1 MIAALRGA
9 GADMDADTAEAAFWA
24 AVKVVD
30 SMPEDEAL
38 PTEVPRLLR
47 EIFDADM
54 RQLLARDKLARNLT
68 CLQPAEEG
76 GVDAVAAGMKYVFD
90 QAEHANLPL
99 KEGRRCEEGACCEA
113 CSRVTFPAFAT
124 AAETDLQVF
133 PDLEG
138 FNFNGC
144 GKCSTATILNFVRLV
159 ERIRRSISHEYG
171 LPLSRVLPVQAYARK
186 YEAGLKQ
193 TGGGGSA
200 GDSVILHTDEATHA
214 VYHYSCVLYL
224 STQGHDFT
232 GGSFVWNDPP
242 ADGGDGPRVLTP
254 YAPVR
259 GSAVIFSSGWENM
272 HQVERLESGT
282 RFAVPCFF
290 TTEAVPEASL
300 DHFGGVPSDDEA
312 IADDLQHLLLDARRE
327 NPMQSAGRVKQLM
340 MKWHHLLGGA
350 AGAAA
355 S

>member
-1 MIAALRGA
+1 
-9 GADMDADTAEAAFWA
+9 
-24 AVKVVD
+24 
-30 SMPEDEAL
+30 
-38 PTEVPRLLR
+38 
-47 EIFDADM
+47 M

-171 LPLSRVLPVQAYARK
+171 LPLSRVLPVQARRARTSGPAPAWTLSRALA
-186 YEAGLKQ
+186 AGVRAKVRGGPQADGRGRLGGRLCDICSRTRRDGATCAVACNAMW
-193 TGGGGSA
+193 TGDPAHGR
-200 GDSVILHTDEATHA
+200 GDAP
-214 VYHYSCVLYL
+214 VYH

-232 GGSFVWNDPP
+232 GGAGPAGRDAPP
-242 ADGGDGPRVLTP
+242 AASHTSRLRPQARSFIQVQPGACCTPRLSHGRT
-254 YAPVR
+254 
-259 GSAVIFSSGWENM
+259 
-272 HQVERLESGT
+272 HQ
-282 RFAVPCFF
+282 
-290 TTEAVPEASL
+290 
-300 DHFGGVPSDDEA
+300 
-312 IADDLQHLLLDARRE
+312 
-327 NPMQSAGRVKQLM
+327 
-340 MKWHHLLGGA
+340 
-350 AGAAA
+350 
-355 S
+355 